1 MQSLGL
7 TDTYLSLVLPSA
19 VSVFN
24 ILVLRAFFMGISPE
38 LTESAR
44 IDGAGDLRILLTIIM
59 PLSRAVLA
67 VISLFYA
74 VGYWSSWFNASIYLS
89 DQEMMPLQNVLIQ
102 LVQKHT
108 EAPTGL
114 QQAVRT
120 GQLSSLGLQ
129 MAVMV
134 LALIPVAIA
143 SPSSSGTSRRACSP
157 AQSRA
162 EAAPSGPPRHRPLPP
177 ALRGAPPMPD
187 LSDATRGRL
196 LFGGDYN
203 PEQWPEET
211 WHEDVR
217 LMKAAGVN
225 SVTLGVFSWST
236 LEPAPGA
243 REFGRLDT
251 LMDLMHEN
259 GIGVV
264 LATPTSS
271 PPPWLGRLHPD
282 TLPVTE
288 DGRTEWW
295 GGRQHFS
302 HSSATYRRYAAAITE
317 DLAARYGG
325 HPALTMWHINNEYCT
340 FDYGD
345 EAAAAFRRWLR
356 EKHGTLEAL
365 NETWGTAFWSQG
377 YDTWDGILPPRLPH
391 YMRNPTQ
398 VLDFRRFTSDM
409 LLECY
414 AAERDIVRSHT
425 PHLPVTSNFMPLWVG
440 QDAWRWAQ
448 EEDVVSVDI
457 YPDPRDPLGAQS
469 GALVQDMTRSQA
481 RGPWMLMEQAAG
493 PVNWR
498 GVNHPKPRGL
508 GRLWSLQAVAR
519 GADAVCYFQWRQSRQ
534 GAEKFHSGM
543 VSHAGEHGRTFQEV
557 KQLGADLERI
567 ASGVSG
573 RNVTADIAVLHD
585 WNAWWAGA
593 QDGRP
598 SKLVDYPDILRA
610 WHRALWQAHFTTDFA
625 HPEHDLTP
633 YAVVVVPQLYA
644 LTDAAID
651 NLLAHVRRGG
661 TLVCGFQTGVADQDD
676 RVRARRHGL
685 PAARAVRHPHPA
697 RVVAAGRGGERHL
710 RGLQGVP
717 VVRGAGGRR
726 HRRGDRGVQG
736 R

>member
-1 MQSLGL
+1 M
-7 TDTYLSLVLPSA
+7 T
-19 VSVFN
+19 
-24 ILVLRAFFMGISPE
+24 
-38 LTESAR
+38 
-44 IDGAGDLRILLTIIM
+44 
-59 PLSRAVLA
+59 
-67 VISLFYA
+67 
-74 VGYWSSWFNASIYLS
+74 
-89 DQEMMPLQNVLIQ
+89 
-102 LVQKHT
+102 
-108 EAPTGL
+108 
-114 QQAVRT
+114 VRK
-120 GQLSSLGLQ
+120 
-129 MAVMV
+129 
-134 LALIPVAIA
+134 
-143 SPSSSGTSRRACSP
+143 
-157 AQSRA
+157 
-162 EAAPSGPPRHRPLPP
+162 RP
-177 ALRGAPPMPD
+177 G

-225 SVTLGVFSWST
+225 SVTLGVFSWSK
-236 LEPAPGA
+236 LEPEPGA
-243 REFGRLDT
+243 REFGWLDT
-251 LMDLMHEN
+251 LMDLMHAG

-271 PPPWLGRLHPD
+271 PPPWMGRLHPD

-340 FDYGD
+340 FDHGD

-356 EKHGTLEAL
+356 ERYGSLDAL
-365 NETWGTAFWSQG
+365 NEAWGTAFWSQG

-391 YMRNPTQ
+391 YMRNPGQ

-414 AAERDIVRSHT
+414 TAERDIVRRHT
-425 PHLPVTSNFMPLWVG
+425 PHLPVTSNFMPLWFG
-440 QDAWRWAQ
+440 QDAWRWAE
-448 EEDVVSVDI
+448 EEDVVSVDL
-457 YPDPRDPLGAQS
+457 YPDPRDPLGAQN

-508 GRLWSLQAVAR
+508 NRLWSLQAVAR

-543 VSHAGEHGRTFQEV
+543 VSHAGEEGRTYQEV
-557 KQLGADLERI
+557 KRLGADLERI
-567 ASGVSG
+567 APEVTG
-573 RNVTADIAVLHD
+573 RHLTAHVAVLHD
-585 WNAWWAGA
+585 WHAWWAGA
-593 QDGRP
+593 QDGRL
-598 SKLVDYPDILRA
+598 SSLVEYPDVLRA
-610 WHRALWQAHFTTDFA
+610 WHRALWQSHLTTDFA

-633 YAVVVVPQLYA
+633 YSLVVVPQLYA

-651 NLLAHVRRGG
+651 NLLAYVRQGG
-661 TLVCGFQTGVADQDD
+661 TLVCGFQTGIADQDD
-676 RVRARRHGL
+676 RVRPGGMDARLRELFGIRTLHEWWPLDAGETVACEGFRGTLWSEELEPDGTAEETVPYKGRELDGL
-685 PAARAVRHPHPA
+685 PAVLRKGRAWYVSTLPEPEA
-697 RVVAAGRGGERHL
+697 L
-710 RGLQGVP
+710 RGLLGSIAAGVGVRP
-717 VVRGAGGRR
+717 VLDGLPEQVEAV
-726 HRRGDRGVQG
+726 RRGEVLFVLNHGREPVTVEVPGTHRDLLSGTDVTDRITLG
-736 R
+736 RYEAAVLRP